1 MLGMKPFVRH
11 IKELLEASEP
21 GMVVVQSNGGDGPFA
36 CPIGEALWLEY
47 RRRNPNGLTRR
58 LLDDREITNPELLP
72 YVQHVGGCDDCAEV

>member
-36 CPIGEALWLEY
+36 CPIG
-47 RRRNPNGLTRR
+47 RRCGWSIADAIPMASLVGHSTIEKSQIRNCCLMSSM
-58 LLDDREITNPELLP
+58 
-72 YVQHVGGCDDCAEV
+72 